1 MKKALVHEKIL
12 PDQFTGEHV
21 KNITFSNCDFSGVDL
36 TDTEFVDCN
45 FYDRASREGCN
56 FNRAKLKNAS
66 FKRCDL
72 SMCNFKHI
80 SALGLEISEC
90 LAQGAD
96 FRGAS
101 FMNMITTRSW
111 FCSAYIT
118 KTNLSYANFSRV
130 VLEKCELWEN
140 RWNGAVIEGAVFRG
154 SDLSCGE
161 FSSFDWTLADFT
173 GCDLTGASL
182 GDLDARRTNLDGV
195 KLDSEQAFQ
204 LVESLGVIV
213 HR

>member
-45 FYDRASREGCN
+45 FYDRDSREGCN

-72 SMCNFKHI
+72 SMCNFKNI

-101 FMNMITTRSW
+101 FM
-111 FCSAYIT
+111 
-118 KTNLSYANFSRV
+118 
-130 VLEKCELWEN
+130 
-140 RWNGAVIEGAVFRG
+140 
-154 SDLSCGE
+154 
-161 FSSFDWTLADFT
+161 
-173 GCDLTGASL
+173 
-182 GDLDARRTNLDGV
+182 
-195 KLDSEQAFQ
+195 
-204 LVESLGVIV
+204 
-213 HR
+213 